1 MSVLLQKENYLRVF
15 IANREAPAEERLREV
30 YLDESYIHEHYHR
43 NDDSLWDPIDD
54 QDIPYSKAPAK
65 GKRYCFAAAIQGPDP
80 RVVQH
85 DGLTKERKAGLVPNT
100 LWAFCPQSRAA
111 NTGDYHKV
119 FDGENIVNWWK
130 TQLFPNLHQ
139 PSLIMMDNAS

>member
-1 MSVLLQKENYLRVF
+1 MSVLLQKENYLRV

-100 LWAFCPQSRAA
+100 LGHFAHRAEPPIPVI
-111 NTGDYHKV
+111 TTKSSM
-119 FDGENIVNWWK
+119 ER
-130 TQLFPNLHQ
+130 TL
-139 PSLIMMDNAS
+139 